1 MEVGEILPDYFEFSL
16 PARVIAGR
24 GLLESMAPEIE
35 ALGVTRGMVVTD
47 KVLQEAGVIKKV
59 LDALGGSSLEIAY
72 VFNEVPP
79 DSDTEIIQKGA
90 DLAREHAVDFLL
102 AIGGGSTMDTA
113 KGINIV
119 YTLGG
124 NILDHQ
130 GAGVVAGPLD
140 LKLVAIP
147 TTSGTGSEA
156 TGIAVIK
163 DRAQNLKLSYPSP
176 FLTPNLSILI
186 PELTLSMPPRLTA
199 ATGMDALTHAIEAYL
214 STNADP
220 FSDGLALHAIKIIS
234 QHLREATRDGQ
245 NLEARYQMQ
254 VGACIAGASFTYPL
268 VGIVHASAHAA
279 GGIHGLHHGL
289 GCSIML
295 PYGMEFN
302 LDTVPE
308 RYRDIAQAMGIDVG
322 NLSDEEAGWKAI
334 EAVWHLAKDCGLP
347 TNLRD
352 ADVPKEVIPAI
363 AEVALTDGAMVT
375 NPRPAELEDL
385 QELMQRAYEGTLDEK
400 WA

>member
-1 MEVGEILPDYFEFSL
+1 MMLPDYFEFSL
-16 PARVIAGR
+16 PSRVIAGR
-24 GLLESMAPEIE
+24 GLLDSMAAEIE
-35 ALGVTRGMVVTD
+35 ALGVTKGMVVTD
-47 KVLQEAGVIKKV
+47 KVLQEAGVVRRV
-59 LDALGGSSLEIAY
+59 LDALGSSSLEIAY
-72 VFNEVPP
+72 VFDEVPP
-79 DSDTEIIQKGA
+79 DSDTEIVQKGA
-90 DLAREHAVDFLL
+90 ELAREHGVDFLL
-102 AIGGGSTMDTA
+102 AIGGGSSMDTA

-130 GAGVVAGPLD
+130 GAGVVAAPLA

-147 TTSGTGSEA
+147 TTSGTGSEV
-156 TGIAVIK
+156 TGVAVIK

-186 PELTLSMPPRLTA
+186 PELTLSMSPRLTA
-199 ATGMDALTHAIEAYL
+199 ATGMDALTHAVEAYL

-220 FSDGLALHAIKIIS
+220 FSDGLALHAIKIIC
-234 QHLREATRDGQ
+234 QHLPAATHNGQ
-245 NLEARYQMQ
+245 DLEARYQMQ

-268 VGIVHASAHAA
+268 VGVVHASAHAA
-279 GGIHGLHHGL
+279 GGVHGLHHGL

-302 LDTVPE
+302 LEVSPE
-308 RYRDIAQAMGIDVG
+308 RYRDIAQAMGIDVRG
-322 NLSDEEAGWKAI
+322 LSGEEAGWKAI
-334 EAVWHLAKDCGLP
+334 EKVWRLAKDCGLP
-347 TNLRD
+347 TNLKD
-352 ADVPKEVIPAI
+352 AGVPQEAIHII

-385 QELMQRAYEGTLDEK
+385 QQLMQQAYEGALDQK
-400 WA
+400 FA

>member
-1 MEVGEILPDYFEFSL
+1 MLPDYFEFSL
-16 PARVIAGR
+16 PSRVIAGR
-24 GLLESMAPEIE
+24 GLLDSMAAEIE
-35 ALGVTRGMVVTD
+35 ALGVTKGMVVTD
-47 KVLQEAGVIKKV
+47 KVLQEAGVVRRV
-59 LDALGGSSLEIAY
+59 LDALGSSSLEIAY
-72 VFNEVPP
+72 VFDEVPP
-79 DSDTEIIQKGA
+79 DSDTEIVQKGA
-90 DLAREHAVDFLL
+90 ELAREHGVDFLL
-102 AIGGGSTMDTA
+102 AIGGGSSMDTA

-130 GAGVVAGPLD
+130 GAGVVAAPLA

-147 TTSGTGSEA
+147 TTSGTGSEV
-156 TGIAVIK
+156 TGVAVIK
-163 DRAQNLKLSYPSP
+163 DRTHNLKLSYPSP

-199 ATGMDALTHAIEAYL
+199 ATGMDALTHAVEAYL

-220 FSDGLALHAIKIIS
+220 FSDGLALHAIKIIC
-234 QHLREATRDGQ
+234 QHLPGATHNGQ
-245 NLEARYQMQ
+245 DLEARYQMQ

-268 VGIVHASAHAA
+268 VGVVHASAHAA
-279 GGIHGLHHGL
+279 GGVHGLHHGL

-302 LDTVPE
+302 LEVSPE
-308 RYRDIAQAMGIDVG
+308 RYRDIAQAMGIDVRG
-322 NLSDEEAGWKAI
+322 LSGEEAGWKAI
-334 EAVWHLAKDCGLP
+334 EKVWRLAKDCGLP
-347 TNLRD
+347 TNLKD
-352 ADVPKEVIPAI
+352 AGVPQEAIPII

-385 QELMQRAYEGTLDEK
+385 QQLMQQAYEGALDQK
-400 WA
+400 FA

>member
-1 MEVGEILPDYFEFSL
+1 MMLPDYFEFSL
-16 PARVIAGR
+16 PSRVIAGR
-24 GLLESMAPEIE
+24 GLLDSMAAEIE
-35 ALGVTRGMVVTD
+35 ALGVTKGMVVTD
-47 KVLQEAGVIKKV
+47 KVLQEAGVVRRV
-59 LDALGGSSLEIAY
+59 LDALGSSSLEIAY
-72 VFNEVPP
+72 VFDEVPP
-79 DSDTEIIQKGA
+79 DSDTEIVQKGA
-90 DLAREHAVDFLL
+90 ELAREHGVDFLL
-102 AIGGGSTMDTA
+102 AIGGGSSMDTA

-130 GAGVVAGPLD
+130 GAGVVAAPLA

-147 TTSGTGSEA
+147 TTSGTGSEV
-156 TGIAVIK
+156 TGVAVIK

-199 ATGMDALTHAIEAYL
+199 ATGMDALTHAVEAYL

-220 FSDGLALHAIKIIS
+220 FSDGLALHAIKIIC
-234 QHLREATRDGQ
+234 QHLPAATHNGQ
-245 NLEARYQMQ
+245 DLEARYQMQ

-268 VGIVHASAHAA
+268 VGVVHASAHAA
-279 GGIHGLHHGL
+279 GGVHGLHHGL

-302 LDTVPE
+302 LEVSPE
-308 RYRDIAQAMGIDVG
+308 RYRDIAQAMGIDVRG
-322 NLSDEEAGWKAI
+322 LSGEEAGWKAI
-334 EAVWHLAKDCGLP
+334 EKVWRLAKDCGLP
-347 TNLRD
+347 TNLKD
-352 ADVPKEVIPAI
+352 AGVPQEAIPII

-385 QELMQRAYEGTLDEK
+385 QQLMQQAYEGALDQK
-400 WA
+400 FA

>member
-1 MEVGEILPDYFEFSL
+1 MMLPDYFEFSL
-16 PARVIAGR
+16 PSRVIAGR
-24 GLLESMAPEIE
+24 GLLDSMAAEIE
-35 ALGVTRGMVVTD
+35 ALGVTKGMVVTD
-47 KVLQEAGVIKKV
+47 KVLQEAGVVRRV
-59 LDALGGSSLEIAY
+59 LDALGSSSLEIAY
-72 VFNEVPP
+72 VFDEVPP
-79 DSDTEIIQKGA
+79 DSDTEIVQKGA
-90 DLAREHAVDFLL
+90 ELAREHGVDFLL
-102 AIGGGSTMDTA
+102 AIGGGSSMDTA

-130 GAGVVAGPLD
+130 GAGVVAAPLA

-147 TTSGTGSEA
+147 TTSGTGSEV
-156 TGIAVIK
+156 TGVAVIK

-186 PELTLSMPPRLTA
+186 PELTLSMSPRLTA
-199 ATGMDALTHAIEAYL
+199 ATGMDALTHAVEAYL

-220 FSDGLALHAIKIIS
+220 FSDGLALHAIKIIC
-234 QHLREATRDGQ
+234 QHLPAATHNGQ
-245 NLEARYQMQ
+245 DLEARYQMQ

-268 VGIVHASAHAA
+268 VGVVHASAHAA
-279 GGIHGLHHGL
+279 GGVHGLHHGL

-302 LDTVPE
+302 LEVSPE
-308 RYRDIAQAMGIDVG
+308 RYRDIAQAMGIDVRG
-322 NLSDEEAGWKAI
+322 LSGEEAGWKAI
-334 EAVWHLAKDCGLP
+334 EKVWRLAKDCGLP
-347 TNLRD
+347 TNLKD
-352 ADVPKEVIPAI
+352 AGVPQEAIPII

-385 QELMQRAYEGTLDEK
+385 QQLMQQAYEGALDQK
-400 WA
+400 FA